1 VVVVV
6 GIVVVVV
13 VVVVVKPNPY
23 TRANGHICPHIIHK
37 MYTMVRE
44 DKAYFR
50 RILAETEQLMK
61 RNF

>member
-1 VVVVV
+1 VVV

-13 VVVVVKPNPY
+13 KPKPY